1 MAPKSTE
8 FDADYYKSL
17 KEAQLIAQAKQ
28 VRIWKDFKQ
37 PEEKKQQKASTTDFI
52 GRVIEVHSG
61 DSLTVERDSDFAQ
74 IRVYLATVKAP
85 AISKKPG
92 EDPDPWAWDSKEA
105 LRKAAI
111 GKKVRVI
118 MEFSRTVKAGEQDK
132 NMDFATIFLDKSDK
146 SLSVLQLEKG
156 MIRTNITKS
165 GDNASKYIED
175 LLAAEKKAVEG
186 KLGVFST
193 GPAPIRVF
201 NDLVANTK
209 RAKDFE
215 AMILKRPNRKIN
227 GVVEYCFS
235 GMKFK
240 VRLDSESSAIAF
252 NLLGVRTMANDKN
265 QPKLLE
271 LSNDAH
277 QYAKD
282 TLFQRDVIVDL
293 DSADKRGT
301 FFGTL

>member
-1 MAPKSTE
+1 
-8 FDADYYKSL
+8 
-17 KEAQLIAQAKQ
+17 
-28 VRIWKDFKQ
+28 
-37 PEEKKQQKASTTDFI
+37 
-52 GRVIEVHSG
+52 
-61 DSLTVERDSDFAQ
+61 
-74 IRVYLATVKAP
+74 
-85 AISKKPG
+85 
-92 EDPDPWAWDSKEA
+92 
-105 LRKAAI
+105 
-111 GKKVRVI
+111 
-118 MEFSRTVKAGEQDK
+118 
-132 NMDFATIFLDKSDK
+132 
-146 SLSVLQLEKG
+146 

-175 LLAAEKKAVEG
+175 ILAAEKKAVEI
-186 KLGVFST
+186 KLGVFSS